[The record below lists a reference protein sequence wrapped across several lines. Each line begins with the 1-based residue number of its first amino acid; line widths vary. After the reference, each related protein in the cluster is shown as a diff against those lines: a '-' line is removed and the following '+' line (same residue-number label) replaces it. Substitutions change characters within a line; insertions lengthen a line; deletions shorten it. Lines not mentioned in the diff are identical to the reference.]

1 MGSPDSSCGVP
12 RSGWAPQE
20 LGLGQGSRLREEVDG
35 DEADQAARDRD
46 RLASGACA
54 GWRRPHAPLA
64 PIAKNRASVGSERWL
79 GVYVFVSADGSRTE
93 IRVPIPTAL

>member
-1 MGSPDSSCGVP
+1 MRRPPIGVGA
-12 RSGWAPQE
+12 RE
-20 LGLGQGSRLREEVDG
+20 LGLGQGSRLCEEVDG

-64 PIAKNRASVGSERWL
+64 PIARKSGFRRLRAMARSLRFRIG
-79 GVYVFVSADGSRTE
+79 
-93 IRVPIPTAL
+93 

>member
-1 MGSPDSSCGVP
+1 MRRPPNGVSS
-12 RSGWAPQE
+12 RE

-64 PIAKNRASVGSERWL
+64 PIARNRASVGSERWL
-79 GVYVFVSADGSRTE
+79 GAYVFVSAEGSRTE
-93 IRVPIPTAL
+93 SRVPIPTALSS

>member
-1 MGSPDSSCGVP
+1 MRRPPIGVGA
-12 RSGWAPQE
+12 RE
-20 LGLGQGSRLREEVDG
+20 LRLSQGSQLREEVDG

-64 PIAKNRASVGSERWL
+64 PIARQSGFRRLRAMARSLRFRIG
-79 GVYVFVSADGSRTE
+79 
-93 IRVPIPTAL
+93 